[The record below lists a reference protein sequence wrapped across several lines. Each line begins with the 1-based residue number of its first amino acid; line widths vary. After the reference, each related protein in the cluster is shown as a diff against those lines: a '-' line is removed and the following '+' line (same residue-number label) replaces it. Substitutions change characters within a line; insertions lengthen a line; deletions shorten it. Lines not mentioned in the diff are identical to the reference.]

1 MRKTDEEFVRE
12 VYRRY
17 KKRRSVRLR
26 YIKFAPLAAACLL
39 VCIGLGV
46 LKLQNTH
53 LNKVK
58 FGATIGAMDGQVYE
72 NVGEKHFG
80 TPESAGIETGGEL
93 TGMQGVTNITAE
105 YFGKRYEITDGELAI
120 WLDGIE
126 ECEPAKSSDGK
137 MWLKVSYKERDFI
150 FFDSDDENDAL
161 VLVGGKYYTADKEM
175 ILKIISKLH

>member
-1 MRKTDEEFVRE
+1 MRRTDEEFVSE
-12 VYRRY
+12 VYGRY
-17 KKRRSVRLR
+17 KKRRTVRLR

-46 LKLQNTH
+46 LKLHNTH
-53 LNKVK
+53 LNKMK
-58 FGATIGAMDGQVYE
+58 SGITTGANDGQVYE

-93 TGMQGVTNITAE
+93 TGVPAVITAE
-105 YFGKRYEITDGELAI
+105 FSGKRYEITDGELAL

-126 ECEPAKSSDGK
+126 ECEPAESSDKK

-150 FFDSDDENDAL
+150 FFDSDDENKAL
-161 VLVGGKYYTADKEM
+161 VLVGGQYYIADKEM